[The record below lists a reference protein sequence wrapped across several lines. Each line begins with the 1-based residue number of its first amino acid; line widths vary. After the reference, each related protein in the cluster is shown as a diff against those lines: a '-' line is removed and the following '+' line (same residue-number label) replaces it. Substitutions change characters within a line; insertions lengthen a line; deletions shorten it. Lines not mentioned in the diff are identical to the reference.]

1 MNLTVA
7 LMELT
12 PSTAETFITQA
23 CQEGAETID
32 LSDCTFADIGG
43 IVRLVLLVRHLASRQ
58 HPVQLIIPKDEDVQ
72 SYLERANAFQEM
84 RGLCQL
90 DQSVEHLRYHG
101 RYPTK
106 KLVEIRPLEVEG
118 QVRAIAECFS
128 AALKAHRNVSTQI
141 IDAVERILYETL
153 QNIPEH
159 ADPHR
164 TLGVH
169 NGLAALQRYSSR
181 LCVSVGDLGIGIRES
196 LTDNPQFPP
205 DKYDHARAIEAAIT
219 GASRHGDC
227 GRGGGLMSV
236 MSAVKNLGGSLS
248 IRSGNAIVRVD
259 DLFGQLAEACA
270 PFPGTQV
277 DIVVPL
283 SGRG

>member
-1 MNLTVA
+1 MTT

-12 PSTAETFITQA
+12 PSTAEPLITQT
-23 CQEGAETID
+23 CQEGAEVID

-58 HPVQLIIPKDEDVQ
+58 HPVTLVIPKNEGVQ

-84 RGLCQL
+84 HGLCQL
-90 DQSVEHLRYHG
+90 DQSIEHLRGHG

-106 KLVEIRPLEVEG
+106 KLVEIRPLEEEG
-118 QVRAIAECFS
+118 QVRAITDGFS
-128 AALKAHRNVSTQI
+128 AALKAQRNVSGQV

-159 ADPHR
+159 ADPHG

-169 NGLAALQRYSSR
+169 NGLAALQRYSWR

-196 LTDNPQFPP
+196 LTGNPQFPP

-236 MSAVKNLGGSLS
+236 VRAVESLGGSLS
-248 IRSGNAIVRVD
+248 IRSGSAIVRTDELLGRSAVS
-259 DLFGQLAEACA
+259 CA
-270 PFPGTQV
+270 PFPGTQI